1 MVVLNM
7 DRWLHNVQFSCF
19 KSSDLLFLLT
29 ATLSFAHCFY
39 QILSRADDNT
49 VMEAVDP
56 EVSVTCMDLTHVKK
70 SFQLALL
77 CTKRHPS
84 ERPTMQDVSRVLVS
98 FLPALPTKASLLP
111 KPIDYAKFVI
121 DKGQQQQPI
130 VNQQQPS
137 QENNSS
143 DAQWFVR
150 FKEVVS
156 KNTL

>member
-1 MVVLNM
+1 MSSVL
-7 DRWLHNVQFSCF
+7 F
-19 KSSDLLFLLT
+19 
-29 ATLSFAHCFY
+29 

-98 FLPALPTKASLLP
+98 FVPAPTKASLLP
-111 KPIDYAKFVI
+111 KPFDYAKFVM
-121 DKGQQQQPI
+121 DKGQQQPTLHQP
-130 VNQQQPS
+130 QLL

-143 DAQWFVR
+143 DAHWFMR

>member
-1 MVVLNM
+1 
-7 DRWLHNVQFSCF
+7 
-19 KSSDLLFLLT
+19 
-29 ATLSFAHCFY
+29 
-39 QILSRADDNT
+39 ILSRADDNT

-98 FLPALPTKASLLP
+98 FLPAPPTKASLLP
-111 KPIDYAKFVI
+111 KPVDYAKFVVNNGQQQPSVI
-121 DKGQQQQPI
+121 QQQQPL
-130 VNQQQPS
+130 

-150 FKEVVS
+150 FKEVIS

>member
-19 KSSDLLFLLT
+19 KSSVLLFLLT
-29 ATLSFAHCFY
+29 ATLSFAHRFY

-98 FLPALPTKASLLP
+98 FVPAPTKASLLP
-111 KPIDYAKFVI
+111 KPFDYAKFVM
-121 DKGQQQQPI
+121 DKGQQQPTLHQP
-130 VNQQQPS
+130 QLL

-143 DAQWFVR
+143 DAHWFMR